1 MPAARPSPLFPIIG
15 ALAALIALLP
25 GPAAAT
31 ESGSGRIVGSGV
43 SRTETR
49 AVSSFHGIGLSVD
62 AKLELRQGGSEGL
75 SITGDDNIVP
85 LIETVVEDGIL
96 KIRWPRNRSG
106 STRYK
111 ELVMVVDAKTVDSLA
126 VAGSGELHADRLTTG
141 VLRTSLA
148 GAGRIDIGAL
158 EAKTFSTS
166 IDGSGNMT
174 AAGRVE
180 SLEVS
185 VAGSGNLFASKLE
198 SRRARLS
205 VAGSGTANVWA
216 TETLNAS
223 VAGSG
228 DVRYVGKPQVTMSV
242 AGSGSVKPGTPMS

>member
-1 MPAARPSPLFPIIG
+1 MPAARPSPLFAIIG
-15 ALAALIALLP
+15 ALIALLP
-25 GPAAAT
+25 WPAAAT

-43 SRTETR
+43 TKTETR
-49 AVSSFHGIGLSVD
+49 AVSGFHGIGLAVD
-62 AKLELRQGGSEGL
+62 ARVELRQGGSEGL

-96 KIRWPRNRSG
+96 KIRWPRNRGG

-111 ELVMVVDAKTVDSLA
+111 ELVIVVDAKTIDSLA
-126 VAGSGELHADRLTTG
+126 VAGSGELRAERLKSG
-141 VLRTSLA
+141 DLRTSLA

-158 EAKTFSTS
+158 EANAFRTS

-180 SLEVS
+180 SLDVS
-185 VAGSGNLFASKLE
+185 VAGSGNLAASKLE
-198 SRRARLS
+198 SRRARIS
-205 VAGSGTANVWA
+205 VAGSGTASVWA

-242 AGSGSVKPGTPMS
+242 AGSGSVKPAAPA